1 MENEHGVRRV
11 DRGSSPESLMAASLE
26 HRRKSS
32 SSSSSPEEVPVRS
45 EQEIC
50 IDAKEVDSS
59 RDSREAASGDDS
71 RAGVDRNAMN
81 NGGAESSGAL
91 SSPHDLRFV

>member
-1 MENEHGVRRV
+1 
-11 DRGSSPESLMAASLE
+11 MAASPA
-26 HRRKSS
+26 HRRNSS
-32 SSSSSPEEVPVRS
+32 SSSLSSSEEVPVKS

-59 RDSREAASGDDS
+59 RDSQEAASGDDS
-71 RAGVDRNAMN
+71 RAGVDRSAMS

-91 SSPHDLRFV
+91 SSLMSIAPF